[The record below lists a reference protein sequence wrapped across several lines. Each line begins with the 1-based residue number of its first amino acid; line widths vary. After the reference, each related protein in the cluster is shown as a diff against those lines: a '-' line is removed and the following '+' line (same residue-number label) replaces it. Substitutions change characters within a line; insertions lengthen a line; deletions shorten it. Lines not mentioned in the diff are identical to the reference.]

1 MLYSSGHSD
10 MSHLTSLA
18 VKGCETLHK
27 LQQMLQMSAEG
38 QAHAHVPGPQ
48 ATLSPMVSSSS
59 AALSAPP
66 QVLPVLQQPA
76 EIISRSLPAETPQN
90 ASYSNPDTTLG
101 MTQALSLSRSQQANN
116 ASPPDHCT
124 RPCETTA
131 EQLQGQPLTI
141 GTVRSASPN
150 RLATQQLRT
159 VPADLLTHNI
169 QSSATQSGHVEPAS
183 SQSIV
188 LPPQSEATGH
198 AAAVQLGLA
207 RWPKHS
213 NDPQEPQQWQK
224 QQQQQQ
230 QQPPSQQQHAT
241 TEPLSRQR
249 TGPNASPSLQTPSLS
264 SMLPLVAAGDD
275 SIWPLSGKKRST
287 RLRSSRKR
295 PSSSIKLRSGS
306 FSSPSDLPS
315 HWQTLGDVLQD
326 MNLNDIT
333 VKGCPLRKGA
343 EVYAVAPLTPMY
355 SPFQLVDSR
364 PLAYFTMQSQEN
376 QTPASDLL
384 PFSPPA
390 SFLMSS
396 EHQPQGSQ
404 TPCQANPHL
413 QHLCQVHSQSQMP
426 AQPSGQAQLDPSSHR
441 QLHRAHVVSQAES
454 TISSSARS
462 QAAFLPL
469 PPPSL
474 LQEAPRPEGDHAV
487 STQQLAQRNSREGL
501 PTLAGLSQP
510 LQVANYTPL
519 PHAPGTSTS
528 AQSCTPF
535 QAVELALNK
544 LFANPSQPA
553 NGSGQ
558 SDAQMAAL
566 TTAQPDAASDFPG
579 DHWQGGFHIPAHQEP
594 QASLLDAVWHQEA
607 LLAPCAASGDQG
619 TMLAIPYTSTG
630 QVAAPGPI
638 SAAQQPYA
646 ICNFHWQR
654 VHQQQSPWSALPM
667 SAPPENSQD
676 TQIAQLPA
684 TTVGAHQTRQPQP
697 DKTIL
702 QLESP
707 GQAIANSAWK
717 HQPVSDL
724 PPLFGTLAESPL
736 MQDGYGVFD
745 RPQLV
750 SSPFAPSKATKQL
763 LTAYSQHSTGT
774 ASEADSAAM
783 PGFMLPL
790 PCHVQD
796 SSATAQHPFL
806 RKPSLPLA
814 LTMIPVPNHPA
825 PQPAPTC
832 PPDAAGQTRLQPNL
846 QDAFELVQA
855 ELPGINAVDEHRSMA
870 GVGQAVQAYTLQEIA
885 SSARHL
891 LKNLEVAGD
900 ATSTS
905 AIEYRTSSAL
915 MCEEVRGTFHNAF
928 LHEDPKAGQEDQ
940 GLPLPELAVF
950 VSDPHALYH
959 SERLTGPLTA
969 ASSGLHTQ
977 AHNNTGF
984 PEVNAT
990 DHSHAQSTVAA
1001 DGVQLVKVAAQNAA
1015 AAETADEAHGPGSA
1029 ECVSPDALSDDA
1041 APQDNQYTE
1050 LRAAGFTADEIE
1062 ESADKA
1068 AVRESSVAD
1077 LPNEADVLQ
1086 VAALMSGKHSLGVED
1101 LYSVCAHWQQT
1112 AGPYHKVL
1120 QNFGSS
1126 DPVAACH
1133 HIQIVLGHLDGVGS
1147 SRDQAEPWLASG
1159 QNLIDRMEQSR
1170 AAGLEEQVGKAS
1182 LRHCHQQHARALQEQ
1197 QRILADCM
1205 PHLPQACSRSKKR
1218 KIRPEWHQV
1227 KLASAPHQKPG
1238 ESTRKGDGHH
1248 QARAQE
1254 QNHKQ
1259 RSFTVA
1265 LPQQTP
1271 SPEPAD
1277 CSRPSHSPDNTQ
1289 QAVIPSP
1296 RQPCSSWPAASVQAK
1311 HKCALKVV
1319 LKPKAGSVFAKPA
1332 SSSAIASQQTADSAK
1347 RCLVAL
1353 KPALPHELPATASK
1367 PGTRSSVPGAVN
1379 EQACTLKASAT
1390 AVLKGLDWA
1399 DSQLSC
1405 SSLQPAASP
1414 PARNSS
1420 TASSNR
1426 FERYRA
1432 AAAAAAAGRFVAADR
1447 AEDDTANALAEQHEG
1462 RPSARWQYTT
1472 GVASQGAETPAPTLL
1487 PQQINIGGAGR
1498 CLQAEQSGQD
1508 SMPDNA
1514 ATWSDSDQADARLE
1528 SSPCSRRTVAGG
1540 TNKQQLLGT
1549 DLPVVS
1555 ARGPPTSSKAQCTA
1569 SDSALAALPDLTA
1582 LVNEDTLQHHFTAE
1596 EQHALLRLLPKA
1608 DQQAA
1613 SAGYNPLAS
1622 TQFKAAAASY
1632 LQASQR

>member
-1 MLYSSGHSD
+1 
-10 MSHLTSLA
+10 
-18 VKGCETLHK
+18 
-27 LQQMLQMSAEG
+27 
-38 QAHAHVPGPQ
+38 
-48 ATLSPMVSSSS
+48 MVSSSS

-188 LPPQSEATGH
+188 LPPQSGAITSLLQNDQGINLVESHAEATGH

-343 EVYAVAPLTPMY
+343 EVYAVAPLTPM
-355 SPFQLVDSR
+355 
-364 PLAYFTMQSQEN
+364 TN
-376 QTPASDLL
+376 
-384 PFSPPA
+384 
-390 SFLMSS
+390 
-396 EHQPQGSQ
+396 
-404 TPCQANPHL
+404 
-413 QHLCQVHSQSQMP
+413 
-426 AQPSGQAQLDPSSHR
+426 
-441 QLHRAHVVSQAES
+441 
-454 TISSSARS
+454 ISST
-462 QAAFLPL
+462 AAIRY
-469 PPPSL
+469 
-474 LQEAPRPEGDHAV
+474 LQ
-487 STQQLAQRNSREGL
+487 
-501 PTLAGLSQP
+501 
-510 LQVANYTPL
+510 
-519 PHAPGTSTS
+519 
-528 AQSCTPF
+528 
-535 QAVELALNK
+535 
-544 LFANPSQPA
+544 
-553 NGSGQ
+553 
-558 SDAQMAAL
+558 
-566 TTAQPDAASDFPG
+566 
-579 DHWQGGFHIPAHQEP
+579 
-594 QASLLDAVWHQEA
+594 
-607 LLAPCAASGDQG
+607 
-619 TMLAIPYTSTG
+619 
-630 QVAAPGPI
+630 
-638 SAAQQPYA
+638 
-646 ICNFHWQR
+646 
-654 VHQQQSPWSALPM
+654 
-667 SAPPENSQD
+667 
-676 TQIAQLPA
+676 
-684 TTVGAHQTRQPQP
+684 
-697 DKTIL
+697 
-702 QLESP
+702 
-707 GQAIANSAWK
+707 
-717 HQPVSDL
+717 
-724 PPLFGTLAESPL
+724 
-736 MQDGYGVFD
+736 
-745 RPQLV
+745 
-750 SSPFAPSKATKQL
+750 
-763 LTAYSQHSTGT
+763 
-774 ASEADSAAM
+774 
-783 PGFMLPL
+783 
-790 PCHVQD
+790 
-796 SSATAQHPFL
+796 
-806 RKPSLPLA
+806 LPLA
-814 LTMIPVPNHPA
+814 ACASATV
-825 PQPAPTC
+825 
-832 PPDAAGQTRLQPNL
+832 
-846 QDAFELVQA
+846 
-855 ELPGINAVDEHRSMA
+855 
-870 GVGQAVQAYTLQEIA
+870 TLEIA

-940 GLPLPELAVF
+940 G
-950 VSDPHALYH
+950 
-959 SERLTGPLTA
+959 
-969 ASSGLHTQ
+969 
-977 AHNNTGF
+977 F
-984 PEVNAT
+984 PE
-990 DHSHAQSTVAA
+990 
-1001 DGVQLVKVAAQNAA
+1001 VAAQNAA
-1015 AAETADEAHGPGSA
+1015 AAETADEAHGPGGQQHQAASIGTQHATSSA

-1133 HIQIVLGHLDGVGS
+1133 HIQIVLGESGRFVMCGQTRAGVMQWCLRHLDGVGS

-1159 QNLIDRMEQSR
+1159 QDLIDRMEQSR
-1170 AAGLEEQVGKAS
+1170 AAGLEE
-1182 LRHCHQQHARALQEQ
+1182 
-1197 QRILADCM
+1197 
-1205 PHLPQACSRSKKR
+1205 QACSRSKKR

-1238 ESTRKGDGHH
+1238 ESTRK
-1248 QARAQE
+1248 
-1254 QNHKQ
+1254 
-1259 RSFTVA
+1259 
-1265 LPQQTP
+1265 
-1271 SPEPAD
+1271 
-1277 CSRPSHSPDNTQ
+1277 
-1289 QAVIPSP
+1289 
-1296 RQPCSSWPAASVQAK
+1296 
-1311 HKCALKVV
+1311 
-1319 LKPKAGSVFAKPA
+1319 
-1332 SSSAIASQQTADSAK
+1332 
-1347 RCLVAL
+1347 
-1353 KPALPHELPATASK
+1353 
-1367 PGTRSSVPGAVN
+1367 
-1379 EQACTLKASAT
+1379 
-1390 AVLKGLDWA
+1390 
-1399 DSQLSC
+1399 
-1405 SSLQPAASP
+1405 
-1414 PARNSS
+1414 
-1420 TASSNR
+1420 
-1426 FERYRA
+1426 
-1432 AAAAAAAGRFVAADR
+1432 
-1447 AEDDTANALAEQHEG
+1447 
-1462 RPSARWQYTT
+1462 
-1472 GVASQGAETPAPTLL
+1472 
-1487 PQQINIGGAGR
+1487 
-1498 CLQAEQSGQD
+1498 
-1508 SMPDNA
+1508 
-1514 ATWSDSDQADARLE
+1514 ADARLE

-1632 LQASQR
+1632 LQLLQTGLLEDEGASCWLPARCRCPMDERHREARVQRWASTHFGQDAARALTNGHTTAVELVMNIPTSEAQAMTL